1 MFRRPGPVCGIRF
14 GEGWID
20 DGTLALSRMPSPAS
34 AFWPSAFVPADKP
47 HLSPTEQMLLV
58 ALDFANVRDVSE
70 RAMFLAQTS
79 VESSGFTRLRENLR
93 YTRPERLMAV
103 FPRLVKDAAD
113 AAALVHGGPEAIA
126 NRVYARKD
134 LGNVEPGDGWRYI
147 GRGYIQI
154 TGRYNYAAAG
164 KSLGLDLVGHPELLE
179 QPGPAA
185 RASVWYWLTFVPR
198 HAAQLGDARRVTL
211 KINAAGE
218 KLAERRRKYRDY
230 VKLLKRPEGPT
241 GTQ

>member
-1 MFRRPGPVCGIRF
+1 MFRAPGPVCGIRL

-20 DGTLALSRMPSPAS
+20 AGTLSLTRMPSPTAT
-34 AFWPSAFVPADKP
+34 FWPKPFVPADKP

-58 ALDFANVRDVSE
+58 ALDFANIRDVSE
-70 RAMFLAQTS
+70 RAMFLAQTW

-103 FPRLVKDAAD
+103 FPRLVKDTAD
-113 AAALVHGGPEAIA
+113 AAALVKGGPEAIA

-147 GRGYIQI
+147 GRGYLQI
-154 TGRYNYAAAG
+154 TGRYNYTAAG

-179 QPGPAA
+179 QSGPAA
-185 RASVWYWLTFVPR
+185 RASVWFWLTYVPR
-198 HAAQLGDARRVTL
+198 HAAQLGDVRRVTL
-211 KINAAGE
+211 RINAAGE
-218 KLAERRRKYRDY
+218 KLGERARRYRDY
-230 VKLLKRPEGPT
+230 VQLLRRPEGPT
-241 GTQ
+241 GGQ